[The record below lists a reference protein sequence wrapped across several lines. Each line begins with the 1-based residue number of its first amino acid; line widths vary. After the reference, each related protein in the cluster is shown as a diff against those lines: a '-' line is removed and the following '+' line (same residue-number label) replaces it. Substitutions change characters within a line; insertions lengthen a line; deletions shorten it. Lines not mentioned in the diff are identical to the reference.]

1 MSGLPRELLKWL
13 QSLDLTYSVKNVKRD
28 FSNGFLVAEIF
39 SRYYVADVEMHSYDN
54 GSNLTRKLDNWGQL
68 KRFFAKK
75 GIDIPPALINDV
87 VHCKSVEAAAE
98 LIAIVY
104 TLLTGREVKGPK
116 YTELDPSDPANDPA
130 FMKSNATSLL
140 QSRIKASE
148 MSTTLA
154 DQTTA
159 ASRAKSLID
168 DHTDAQRAARET
180 DPARFAMPAGASVSQ
195 MSMQMMRGPAKPVP
209 ETIEAAQ
216 VRFQE
221 VRVTQVDRNIAQ
233 LRASRDATLHGG
245 SSHHSAAATGAAVS
259 IADMGGGTGPP
270 PPPQG
275 VELGAMSALLSE
287 LTLPHCPD
295 VVSYTGSAANAN
307 SFATLAANL
316 VQLPVN
322 VVVRLLETAAAH
334 SLHALAAAVSKEP
347 AKAWELF
354 DMLTPAMASLDG
366 ASAYEAIVA
375 LLVQFGEELVAVD
388 PETAKR
394 VLSTYALP
402 FLAPLLRS
410 ATAAKAPQLLA
421 LVYAFVPETAEDHID
436 AIRALQNAVD
446 EPSCFFWLLPHLVK
460 LEHASVFTDD
470 LFNLYIYYAVLSL
483 DKKSRL
489 LASAVGVL
497 ASLAEMQPNKQP
509 IICELLPKLATLQDP
524 WWETQA
530 NMAKLATA
538 LLCIGPMPDDPA
550 AVVALLVHALASRAP
565 SAQVVALACAVKVL
579 VEYPKLLPAFVE
591 SLLDLPA
598 DMRADLLSPDKSHE
612 DVHIATAGGA
622 TIDANTLV
630 SVWPK
635 LNVAKALM
643 DSARAHSLDTL
654 EPAHAEVI
662 AALLPSDIIPHD
674 LSEGKVAWGEWLK
687 ANKDY
692 LYVALCDEE
701 LCAPVTSALLALFSI
716 LKEEV
721 LPTFSTLL
729 SSLRML
735 CDQVGDAA
743 EPSACL
749 DTAISF
755 LLNLHATGAP
765 FKEAVTNLVTN
776 FDEPMKL
783 TMGELVHR
791 VGH

>member
-1 MSGLPRELLKWL
+1 
-13 QSLDLTYSVKNVKRD
+13 
-28 FSNGFLVAEIF
+28 
-39 SRYYVADVEMHSYDN
+39 
-54 GSNLTRKLDNWGQL
+54 
-68 KRFFAKK
+68 
-75 GIDIPPALINDV
+75 
-87 VHCKSVEAAAE
+87 
-98 LIAIVY
+98 
-104 TLLTGREVKGPK
+104 
-116 YTELDPSDPANDPA
+116 
-130 FMKSNATSLL
+130 
-140 QSRIKASE
+140 
-148 MSTTLA
+148 
-154 DQTTA
+154 
-159 ASRAKSLID
+159 
-168 DHTDAQRAARET
+168 
-180 DPARFAMPAGASVSQ
+180 
-195 MSMQMMRGPAKPVP
+195 
-209 ETIEAAQ
+209 
-216 VRFQE
+216 
-221 VRVTQVDRNIAQ
+221 
-233 LRASRDATLHGG
+233 
-245 SSHHSAAATGAAVS
+245 
-259 IADMGGGTGPP
+259 
-270 PPPQG
+270 
-275 VELGAMSALLSE
+275 LSE

-538 LLCIGPMPDDPA
+538 LLCIGPVPKDPA